1 MICRKYFYLSIE
13 KTTVVFELIITM
25 SHQTI
30 SLGSWSKYG
39 ILDVLPV
46 FTMSAAGHYFRI

>member
-1 MICRKYFYLSIE
+1 ME

-25 SHQTI
+25 RHQTRI

-39 ILDVLPV
+39 IVDALPL
-46 FTMSAAGHYFRI
+46 FTMSAVGHYFRI